1 MFHELI
7 QNPEDGTLKVRV
19 IPGVKEF
26 YDEVQDMKP
35 AAGYN
40 SRITK
45 TEKGIHVISDTLG
58 SGVYEIPEDCF
69 SIEMDVCVKRGHEFG
84 IALHVDSEMEKG
96 YFLRM
101 NQRKKEAAWDMW
113 PRSEKGIYQWQ
124 IKGDIPY
131 QIETSRRLPDA
142 DEYHLLIIRED
153 DICIVYIN
161 DEIAL
166 STRMYDHKGGYA
178 GVYVVQGEVEL
189 NNFVIKTRTERD

>member
-1 MFHELI
+1 MLI
-7 QNPEDGTLKVRV
+7 LKWK
-19 IPGVKEF
+19 GLFFKNE
-26 YDEVQDMKP
+26 
-35 AAGYN
+35 
-40 SRITK
+40 S
-45 TEKGIHVISDTLG
+45 TEKEV
-58 SGVYEIPEDCF
+58 
-69 SIEMDVCVKRGHEFG
+69 
-84 IALHVDSEMEKG
+84 
-96 YFLRM
+96 
-101 NQRKKEAAWDMW
+101 AWDMW

-161 DEIAL
+161 DEIVL

-189 NNFVIKTRTERD
+189 NNFVIKTRKERD

>member
-1 MFHELI
+1 MVFHELI

-26 YDEVQDMKP
+26 YDEVQDLKP

-40 SRITK
+40 SWITK

-96 YFLRM
+96 YF
-101 NQRKKEAAWDMW
+101 
-113 PRSEKGIYQWQ
+113 
-124 IKGDIPY
+124 
-131 QIETSRRLPDA
+131 
-142 DEYHLLIIRED
+142 
-153 DICIVYIN
+153 
-161 DEIAL
+161 
-166 STRMYDHKGGYA
+166 
-178 GVYVVQGEVEL
+178 
-189 NNFVIKTRTERD
+189 